1 MYMIAATQNPHK
13 IKEIDAITRSFG
25 LTVIGRNAAGVAE
38 FEIEEDGAT
47 FEENSLIK
55 AMAIHKETGAVTI
68 ADDSGIE
75 VDALDGMPGIHSA
88 RFAGEEGN
96 DKKNNQ
102 KLLLLLEGV
111 PKERRTGRFVSV
123 ITVVFS
129 EMDILVAR
137 GECEGH
143 ILTEERG
150 AGGFGYDPLFV
161 PDGYEKSFGEMGV
174 SVKNQISHRAK
185 ALQELSR
192 QLQLRGG

>member
-1 MYMIAATQNPHK
+1 MNMIAATQNPHK
-13 IKEIDAITRSFG
+13 IKEIDAITKSFG
-25 LTVIGRNAAGVAE
+25 LTVIGRSDAGVAE
-38 FEIEEDGAT
+38 FDIIEDGTT

-75 VDALDGMPGIHSA
+75 VDELNGMPGIHSA
-88 RFAGEEGN
+88 RFAGEDGN
-96 DKKNNQ
+96 DKRNNQ
-102 KLLLLLEGV
+102 KLLRLLEGV
-111 PKERRTGRFVSV
+111 PRERRTGRFVSV

-129 EMDILVAR
+129 EDDILVAR

-143 ILTEERG
+143 ILHEERG

-161 PDGYEKSFGEMGV
+161 PDGYDKSFGEMGV
-174 SVKNQISHRAK
+174 GVKNQISHRAR

-192 QLQLRGG
+192 QLQLRGR

>member
-1 MYMIAATQNPHK
+1 MLFRS
-13 IKEIDAITRSFG
+13 DAITKSFG
-25 LTVIGRNAAGVAE
+25 LTVIGRSAAGVAE

-55 AMAIHKETGAVTI
+55 SMAIHKETGAVTI

-96 DKKNNQ
+96 DKRNNQ
-102 KLLLLLEGV
+102 KLLSLLEGL
-111 PKERRTGRFVSV
+111 PWERRTGRFVSV

-129 EMDILVAR
+129 EEEILVAR
-137 GECEGH
+137 GECQGH

-150 AGGFGYDPLFV
+150 TGGFGYDPLFV
-161 PDGYEKSFGEMGV
+161 PDGYEKSFGELGV
-174 SVKNQISHRAK
+174 GVKNQISHRAK

-192 QLQLRGG
+192 QLQLRGR

>member
-1 MYMIAATQNPHK
+1 
-13 IKEIDAITRSFG
+13 
-25 LTVIGRNAAGVAE
+25 
-38 FEIEEDGAT
+38 
-47 FEENSLIK
+47 
-55 AMAIHKETGAVTI
+55 
-68 ADDSGIE
+68 
-75 VDALDGMPGIHSA
+75 MPGIHSA